1 MKINKIYNEDCLDTM
16 SCMPNCCIDLV
27 VTSPPYDNLREYN
40 GYIFYFE
47 DIAKALY
54 RVIKNGGVV
63 VWVVG
68 DSTKKGTESLTAFK
82 QALFFKKIGF
92 NIHDTMIYAKNNY
105 MPLNH
110 NRYDQQF
117 EYMFILSKGKP
128 KTFNPIRISTLTCGR
143 RNSLY
148 KKKGISEPVYA
159 VRSRHALTVVKPEK
173 LKSNIW
179 FYNVGHNDH
188 TSHPAPFPEKLVEDH
203 ILSWSNSG
211 DLIYDPF
218 MGSGTTAKMS
228 FLLNRNY
235 IGSEISSKYCAEID
249 KRMRNTYNKLLIE
262 KVKSISINIVLNLRD
277 L

>member
-16 SCMPNCCIDLV
+16 SRMPNCCIDLV
-27 VTSPPYDNLREYN
+27 VTSPPYDNLREYH

-105 MPLNH
+105 IPLNH

-128 KTFNPIRISTLTCGR
+128 KTFNPLRVPTLTCGR

-148 KKKGISEPVYA
+148 KKKGIGIPAYA
-159 VRSRHALTVVKPEK
+159 VKSRDVVAVVKPEK

-235 IGSEISSKYCAEID
+235 IGSEISSKYCAEIE

-262 KVKSISINIVLNLRD
+262 KVKSISIHIVLNLRD

>member
-16 SCMPNCCIDLV
+16 SRMPNCCIDLV
-27 VTSPPYDNLREYN
+27 ITSPPYDNLREYH

-68 DSTKKGTESLTAFK
+68 DSTEKGTESLTAFK

-105 MPLNH
+105 IPLNH

-128 KTFNPIRISTLTCGR
+128 KTFNPIRIPTLTCGGRTSR
-143 RNSLY
+143 R
-148 KKKGISEPVYA
+148 KKKSIGIPAYA
-159 VRSRHALTVVKPEK
+159 VRSRSAVTVTKPEK

-179 FYNVGHNDH
+179 FYNVGHNDN

-228 FLLNRNY
+228 FLLHRNY
-235 IGSEISSKYCAEID
+235 IGSEISSKYCAEIE
-249 KRMRNTYNKLLIE
+249 KRMLNTYNKLLVE
-262 KVKSISINIVLNLRD
+262 KVKSISIHIVLNLRD